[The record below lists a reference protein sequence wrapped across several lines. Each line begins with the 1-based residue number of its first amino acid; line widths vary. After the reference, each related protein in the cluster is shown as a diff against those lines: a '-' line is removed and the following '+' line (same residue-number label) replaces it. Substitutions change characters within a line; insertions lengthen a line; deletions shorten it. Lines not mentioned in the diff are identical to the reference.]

1 MRALLRGQAAAPAAA
16 SALNP
21 FGDLAVPPFVAALPK
36 ADLHLHQE
44 AVPRLDAV
52 LARRERRPPHDWRAA
67 ARRVMAEVP
76 PGMARL
82 EAIFAPDDAPP
93 GTGPVGRA
101 LDADPELFVARLAH
115 VLAEGAAAGAVLLEV
130 RCGAV
135 EVVSRPDFM
144 ALFRA
149 AERRARRHSPRLRA
163 EAIAYLG
170 VRDDAAAMAVEARR
184 FEACLRAARDGLAGI
199 DFRVDPYGTDDPAPW
214 ALAAT
219 WAHRAADAGLGITV
233 HAGEFSAGNLE
244 PALRLPGVRRIGHG
258 VHAAATPHLLE
269 RVARSGVTLECCLS
283 SNVVLG
289 AVASYQTHPIRRL
302 MAHGIPVTLNTDL
315 SMHVCITIDRE
326 YAIAAALGFSP
337 AELVTF
343 TRTAVEASFTTPQR
357 RAALLREVGGAP
369 RGDNESPD

>member
-1 MRALLRGQAAAPAAA
+1 MTRRSRGLLREMRALLRGQAAAPAAA
-16 SALNP
+16 SALKP

-44 AVPRLDAV
+44 AVPRLDA
-52 LARRERRPPHDWRAA
+52 
-67 ARRVMAEVP
+67 
-76 PGMARL
+76 
-82 EAIFAPDDAPP
+82 
-93 GTGPVGRA
+93 
-101 LDADPELFVARLAH
+101 

-233 HAGEFSAGNLE
+233 HA
-244 PALRLPGVRRIGHG
+244 
-258 VHAAATPHLLE
+258 
-269 RVARSGVTLECCLS
+269 
-283 SNVVLG
+283 
-289 AVASYQTHPIRRL
+289 
-302 MAHGIPVTLNTDL
+302 
-315 SMHVCITIDRE
+315 
-326 YAIAAALGFSP
+326 
-337 AELVTF
+337 
-343 TRTAVEASFTTPQR
+343 
-357 RAALLREVGGAP
+357 
-369 RGDNESPD
+369 